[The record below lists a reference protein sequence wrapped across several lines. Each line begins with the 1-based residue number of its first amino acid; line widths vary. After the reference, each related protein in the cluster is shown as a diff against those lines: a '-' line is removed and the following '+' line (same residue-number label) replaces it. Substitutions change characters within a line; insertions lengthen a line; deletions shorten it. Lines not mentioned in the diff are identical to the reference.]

1 MAITTKNAYL
11 RHMEQGFTKARTAI
25 LAGIL
30 SSEPPKKDVDISE
43 AYMQSASLLGDYV
56 TLDWQHFLDIRT
68 VLGTIRRYAG
78 DRTRRL
84 PLNIIMQAEPGSGKS
99 HFVKC
104 LAKKLAVFHAVA
116 VDFNMAS
123 LQNIEDLIQPLDA
136 ARNLKVVDRLP
147 ILFLDE
153 FDSDKKKY
161 PLLLPLMWDGELH
174 VGHRDLKLGK
184 LVIILAGSGRNIAR
198 TMTAAKGMQPV
209 SASDDS
215 KLVDV
220 LSRINGG
227 ELGIPSLDEVQ
238 KDRDRRTD
246 KVCLTISLLQMR
258 FGDRLAVVPWNLLRF
273 VAMSKFRYGV
283 RSIAHLIDLIPL
295 PEEVSDRLGVDDM
308 RLPLRS
314 VEELRDSSLAYHMF
328 SEDQS

>member
-1 MAITTKNAYL
+1 
-11 RHMEQGFTKARTAI
+11 
-25 LAGIL
+25 
-30 SSEPPKKDVDISE
+30 
-43 AYMQSASLLGDYV
+43 
-56 TLDWQHFLDIRT
+56 
-68 VLGTIRRYAG
+68 
-78 DRTRRL
+78 
-84 PLNIIMQAEPGSGKS
+84 
-99 HFVKC
+99 
-104 LAKKLAVFHAVA
+104 
-116 VDFNMAS
+116 
-123 LQNIEDLIQPLDA
+123 
-136 ARNLKVVDRLP
+136 
-147 ILFLDE
+147 
-153 FDSDKKKY
+153 
-161 PLLLPLMWDGELH
+161 MWDGELH

-328 SEDQS
+328 SEDGAAAIVNEWKTSLECEALVRFMPEEQEQDVPF